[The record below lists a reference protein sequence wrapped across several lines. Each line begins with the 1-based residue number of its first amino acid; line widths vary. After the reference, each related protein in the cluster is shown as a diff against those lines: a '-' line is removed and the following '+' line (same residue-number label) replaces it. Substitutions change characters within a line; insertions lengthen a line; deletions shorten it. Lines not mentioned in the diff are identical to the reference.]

1 MSFSILTLK
10 QSLLSQRELCQQ
22 ESDRRHQ
29 LEAQLQNASAATL
42 NTSEQV
48 QALQAQLA
56 SLEEQQRA
64 LQASKVDALNK
75 LAES

>member
-1 MSFSILTLK
+1 MERLQKAASSVALLGSRTQQVSSSILTLK

-42 NTSEQV
+42 STSEQV
-48 QALQAQLA
+48 QAL
-56 SLEEQQRA
+56 
-64 LQASKVDALNK
+64 
-75 LAES
+75 